1 MKTISENTKYPEFR
15 EEYNGGE
22 WITGHLVRINGV
34 YFQHS
39 KRVVTMYTEEE
50 LPEMH
55 KASVLAYEVK
65 KAEEEENINE
75 MMEVIRARIALSNW
89 AENNAVRFELS
100 NKSESK
106 YCFVEHEGYTY
117 KIRVSGH
124 RYPTGSMTNLNLC
137 VIDATDDC
145 REYCKMFNI
154 EY

>member
-1 MKTISENTKYPEFR
+1 MTTISENTKYPEFK
-15 EEYNGGE
+15 EMYKGGD
-22 WITGHLVRINGV
+22 WITGHLVRIDGV
-34 YFQHS
+34 YYQHS
-39 KRVVTMYTEEE
+39 KRVVTMFTEEE

-55 KASVLAYEVK
+55 KASVSLYEAK
-65 KAEEEENINE
+65 MEEENKNIKD
-75 MMEVIRARIALSNW
+75 MMEIVRARVALSNW
-89 AENNAVRFELS
+89 AEENAKRFELS

-106 YCFVEHEGYTY
+106 YCYVEYQGSTY

-124 RYPTGSMTNLNLC
+124 RYPTGSMTNMNLC

>member
-1 MKTISENTKYPEFR
+1 MKAISNIKYPEFQ
-15 EEYNGGE
+15 ELYKSGQ
-22 WITGHLVRINGV
+22 WITGHLVKVGNK

-65 KAEEEENINE
+65 NAEEEKKIKE
-75 MMEVIRARIALSNW
+75 MMEICHARIALSNW

-100 NKSESK
+100 KKSESK
-106 YCFVEHEGYTY
+106 YCFVEHEGITYT
-117 KIRVSGH
+117 IRISGH
-124 RYPTGSMTNLNLC
+124 RYPTGSMTDFNLH
-137 VIDATDDC
+137 VIDTTDDC
-145 REYCKMFNI
+145 RNYCKIFNI